1 MNKQKRNR
9 LLKVTAFSALL
20 PLLCAWVDPVDINA
34 DTEGSAVADACADD
48 ALPFDSTQA
57 CNMVELSDGTKL
69 DRCDTS
75 LSAYDINGGRNPP
88 AACHRWNLVWG
99 AVSSGGAL
107 TKQDDW
113 QPNLN
118 ETGWRLP
125 TIKEL
130 TRLINF
136 GITDANTL
144 IESPT
149 IKNWFTSD
157 TFWEDVSVTNGIAD
171 FFEEGKTVW
180 LISST
185 YRDIDGISGGG
196 FDSVEGQAQVFA
208 INIINGEIKTFESGY
223 KTVAELESPVN
234 ELRLCTVLDSEGKC
248 SYGSTEENK
257 VFALKVRTQSVA
269 DLMQ

>member
-34 DTEGSAVADACADD
+34 DTEGSAVAEACADG
-48 ALPFDSTQA
+48 ALPFNNAEA
-57 CNMVELSDGTKL
+57 CNMVALSDGTKL
-69 DRCDTS
+69 DRCDTP

-157 TFWEDVSVTNGIAD
+157 SFWSDENKTAFG
-171 FFEEGKTVW
+171 EGTKTVW

-185 YRDIDGISGGG
+185 YRDIDGSDPETATGN
-196 FDSVEGQAQVFA
+196 AQIFA
-208 INIINGEIKTFESGY
+208 INIINGEIKTFEPGLKTATDEEGAAFDGGSGLGLCISLTNTGACSGY
-223 KTVAELESPVN
+223 
-234 ELRLCTVLDSEGKC
+234 
-248 SYGSTEENK
+248 GSIAKNI
-257 VFALKVRTQSVA
+257 VYALKVRAESVTK
-269 DLMQ
+269 LQQ